1 MQNDWILMRDKGSN
15 RISAIYLCHEYTNK
29 KDKTDKQTHKTV
41 TQTRGQH
48 REALLVDNSRRTIAH
63 MTRKDNAVVSKILID
78 LY

>member
-1 MQNDWILMRDKGSN
+1 MSTQT
-15 RISAIYLCHEYTNK
+15 E

-63 MTRKDNAVVSKILID
+63 MTRKDNAVVSKRLID